1 MPDATDDPRFADNP
15 LVADGV
21 VGSYAGVPLVSH
33 TGHALGTLGVID
45 RRARP
50 FEPETIER
58 LAVLARQVQTLLH
71 HRCRDLE
78 RLDQHAERHDRLD
91 AFDQEL
97 GRPSRLLIDHLA
109 LVLDRPSSP

>member
-1 MPDATDDPRFADNP
+1 MPDATDDPSPTNP

-50 FEPETIER
+50 FEPETIDGWR
-58 LAVLARQVQTLLH
+58 SWPGRSR
-71 HRCRDLE
+71 RCSTTYT
-78 RLDQHAERHDRLD
+78 ATSS
-91 AFDQEL
+91 ASTNT
-97 GRPSRLLIDHLA
+97 PSATIGSTPSTRSWADHL
-109 LVLDRPSSP
+109 DY